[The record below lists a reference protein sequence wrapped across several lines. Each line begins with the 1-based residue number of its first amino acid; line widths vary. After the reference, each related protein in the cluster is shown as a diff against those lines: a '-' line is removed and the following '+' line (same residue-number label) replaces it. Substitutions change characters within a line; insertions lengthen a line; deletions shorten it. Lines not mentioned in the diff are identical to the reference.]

1 MRLSRHLLT
10 KIIEINLFSTVYL
23 NFIMF
28 PFSKA
33 IRFPILIFGKVTIKN
48 VRKGRLVFNCPLT
61 TGILQIGKRSLGFLD
76 KHNCRT
82 IWNVAGTLYVHGKAS
97 IGQGG
102 CVEVEKDAV
111 MTLGRNF
118 NVTGR
123 SVLLCTDQITFG
135 DDCLLSWD
143 LLIMDTDWHKVISTT
158 DGGILNPSKPINIGN
173 HVWIGCRSLILKGVN
188 ISDNVIVAAN
198 STISRNI
205 DEEFV
210 VVGSNGVLKENVGW
224 EC

>member
-76 KHNCRT
+76 KLQYGM
-82 IWNVAGTLYVHGKAS
+82 W
-97 IGQGG
+97 QGRYMYM
-102 CVEVEKDAV
+102 VKLQLV
-111 MTLGRNF
+111 
-118 NVTGR
+118 
-123 SVLLCTDQITFG
+123 
-135 DDCLLSWD
+135 
-143 LLIMDTDWHKVISTT
+143 
-158 DGGILNPSKPINIGN
+158 
-173 HVWIGCRSLILKGVN
+173 KGV
-188 ISDNVIVAAN
+188 V
-198 STISRNI
+198 
-205 DEEFV
+205 
-210 VVGSNGVLKENVGW
+210 
-224 EC
+224 

>member
-1 MRLSRHLLT
+1 
-10 KIIEINLFSTVYL
+10 
-23 NFIMF
+23 MF

-97 IGQGG
+97 IGQGC
-102 CVEVEKDAV
+102 CVEVEK
-111 MTLGRNF
+111 
-118 NVTGR
+118 
-123 SVLLCTDQITFG
+123 DQITFG

-224 EC
+224 EY

>member
-10 KIIEINLFSTVYL
+10 KIIEINLVSTVYL

-97 IGQGG
+97 IGQGC